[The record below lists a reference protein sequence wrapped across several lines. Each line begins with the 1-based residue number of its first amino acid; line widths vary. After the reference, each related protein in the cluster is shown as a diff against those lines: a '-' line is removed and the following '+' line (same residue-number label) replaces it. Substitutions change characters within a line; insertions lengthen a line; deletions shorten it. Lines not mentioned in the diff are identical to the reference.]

1 MKLKIYLWYFKPFLL
16 LAGLIMCAASAA
28 DQGDALSSTSQSV
41 EIATQ
46 PIITTVNEDAGVLCA
61 RTTFKNSSAILV
73 PRTYKFNNTVGTPA
87 YYAEAYAYSCRAAK
101 SGDAN
106 GYYFLGWLYSNGRGV
121 AKDESI
127 AAQLYAKAAE
137 QGHPLAQQT
146 LASMPAT
153 TSQPEM
159 PACLLPDPPAP
170 VAGVSTPGTVQTE
183 QQGETTSVFYSNGP
197 ILKLVDKLAPRYQI
211 DPNLAMAFIAVE
223 SGFDTQ
229 AVSPKN
235 AQGLMQLIPETAKR
249 FRVRNAFNAEDNIK
263 GGLAYLQWLLAFFK
277 GNVQLVAA
285 AYNAG
290 ERTVEKFQGVPPYPE
305 TQSYVQKIAALYKKS
320 SHPFRDD
327 LVKASPFL
335 NSP

>member
-1 MKLKIYLWYFKPFLL
+1 
-16 LAGLIMCAASAA
+16 
-28 DQGDALSSTSQSV
+28 
-41 EIATQ
+41 
-46 PIITTVNEDAGVLCA
+46 
-61 RTTFKNSSAILV
+61 
-73 PRTYKFNNTVGTPA
+73 
-87 YYAEAYAYSCRAAK
+87 
-101 SGDAN
+101 
-106 GYYFLGWLYSNGRGV
+106 V

-127 AAQLYAKAAE
+127 AAKLYAKAAE
-137 QGHPLAQQT
+137 QGHPLAEEII
-146 LASMPAT
+146 LSMPT

-170 VAGVSTPGTVQTE
+170 LASSQTPGTMQAE
-183 QQGETTSVFYSNGP
+183 QQGETAAVFYSNGP
-197 ILKLVDKLAPRYQI
+197 ILRLVNKLAPRYQI

-235 AQGLMQLIPETAKR
+235 AQGLMQLIPETAIR
-249 FRVRNAFNAEDNIK
+249 FRVKNAYNAEDNIK

-290 ERTVEKFQGVPPYPE
+290 ERTVEKYKGVPPYPE
-305 TQSYVQKIAALYKKS
+305 TQNYVQRIAALYKKS

-335 NSP
+335 AFLDEFK